1 MRFHNKFIKLKIIAL
16 LSFVSFSATLAD
28 NHNIYETLEKLQK
41 DIKTLE
47 RAVYSNFNEENQN
60 NTKLIFKTS

>member
-1 MRFHNKFIKLKIIAL
+1 MNFLNKILKINLIL
-16 LSFVSFSATLAD
+16 FINFFSFPFLFAD

-47 RAVYSNFNEENQN
+47 RAVYSGTIKVDENDTN
-60 NTKLIFKTS
+60 N